1 MITSLFVLAVLGFCI
16 SLYTYLL
23 EKKVKKDPNY
33 KPVCDIS
40 DKISC
45 TKPMK
50 SSYAALFYFSNAV
63 IGMIFYAVIALLA
76 FFEMHKLIALLAIAG
91 FIASCILAYVL
102 YSRIKSLCLLCTA
115 LYGINILI
123 LYVALKGF

>member
-1 MITSLFVLAVLGFCI
+1 MITIIFILAVIGFCI

-23 EKKVKKDPNY
+23 EKKVKQNPGY

-50 SSYAALFYFSNAV
+50 SAYANIFYISNALV
-63 IGMIFYAVIALLA
+63 GMVFYAVMAVGAFLNLHQLL
-76 FFEMHKLIALLAIAG
+76 F
-91 FIASCILAYVL
+91 ILACIGCIGSIVL
-102 YSRIKSLCLLCTA
+102 AYFLFFKVKSFCLLCTSLYIINA
-115 LYGINILI
+115 LL
-123 LYVALKGF
+123 LYMTYIHR